1 MTNCYIKR
9 PPHVSFVDLM
19 LVCIHV
25 ERTKQQ
31 AHKSDA
37 TSWTWSGQQKQTL
50 HLGEVTT
57 ITRYCSTPAVHVE
70 PELDRYWTQEQRSQ
84 TPITNILQLEIT
96 SCWLKVHTSEMLP
109 NRLPMYVCMYV
120 CMCECMYVC
129 IYVCIYAHM
138 HAYLMYTIC
147 IYVCM
152 KALKCNTLTIRQD
165 PTILGHYAI

>member
-9 PPHVSFVDLM
+9 PPHVSFVDHM

-70 PELDRYWTQEQRSQ
+70 PDLDRYWTQEQRSQ
-84 TPITNILQLEIT
+84 TPTTNILQLEIA

-129 IYVCIYAHM
+129 MYICMYICTYACISDVYD
-138 HAYLMYTIC
+138 MYIC
-147 IYVCM
+147 VYEGTQM
-152 KALKCNTLTIRQD
+152 
-165 PTILGHYAI
+165 